1 MPQGFL
7 SEGSLC
13 GRGLLELVARGSAII
28 AELLRLS
35 EHIPGALIPGT
46 TDPLQTKYHAVLFD
60 FRWVGPRVP
69 ALSLQSGRKGQPRS
83 HPRMLIALQ
92 AALHELACSW
102 CCAGP

>member
-1 MPQGFL
+1 MRQGFL

-60 FRWVGPRVP
+60 FRWVGRVTCPCAVSSMWATAQRP
-69 ALSLQSGRKGQPRS
+69 A
-83 HPRMLIALQ
+83 HA
-92 AALHELACSW
+92 H
-102 CCAGP
+102 CAIFCTA